1 MVTGEGNLIIDCVS
15 WLKIIDA
22 TVYDIF
28 IIRNM
33 IIYDNTNS
41 AAIVN
46 KIFGM

>member
-1 MVTGEGNLIIDCVS
+1 MQLYM
-15 WLKIIDA
+15 KF
-22 TVYDIF
+22 F
-28 IIRNM
+28 IIGNM